1 MSKLK
6 YVTDP
11 ELIDKYIEA
20 EAHRKEGFES
30 QGWDFTPNVDPKRL
44 PLLRVCCRTIPW
56 QISAGQTAQ
65 PEDKHDA
72 FVTFMGTS
80 DGSLRLAAEYDNLKM
95 ICAAPVARCF
105 RQADDSDQLHHEDVR
120 RH

>member
-20 EAHRKEGFES
+20 EARRKAWFETER
-30 QGWDFTPNVDPKRL
+30 WDLTPNVDPKRL
-44 PLLRVCCRTIPW
+44 PLLSYDTV
-56 QISAGQTAQ
+56 ADVYGQTAH

-72 FVTFMGTS
+72 FVTFMGT
-80 DGSLRLAAEYDNLKM
+80 
-95 ICAAPVARCF
+95 
-105 RQADDSDQLHHEDVR
+105 
-120 RH
+120 